1 MGVPPL
7 ERSREWGRIVRA
19 PAKVATEP
27 LDDLEIDLAWLLML
41 AEQKTPGDPQ
51 VTDWGALVAAVARH
65 RAAVFDVP
73 VYDSPHARA
82 AALLQL
88 LLHVPALERSNA
100 LFASA
105 VAYAYLVASGVK
117 VVTSPEQVRDL
128 ARLVKSGEVSVRDI
142 EQELRRWSL

>member
-1 MGVPPL
+1 VK
-7 ERSREWGRIVRA
+7 A
-19 PAKVATEP
+19 HAKVAAEP
-27 LDDLEIDLAWLLML
+27 LNNLTIDLAWLLML

-65 RAAVFDVP
+65 EAEIFDVP
-73 VYDSPHARA
+73 VYDNPHARA

-88 LLHVPALERSNA
+88 LIHVPALERSNA

-105 VAYAYLVASGVK
+105 VAYAYLVASGMK

-128 ARLVKSGEVSVRDI
+128 ARLVKNGDASVDDI
-142 EQELRRWSL
+142 ARELRQWSL

>member
-1 MGVPPL
+1 MENL
-7 ERSREWGRIVRA
+7 R
-19 PAKVATEP
+19 
-27 LDDLEIDLAWLLML
+27 IDLAWLLML

-65 RAAVFDVP
+65 QAEIFGVP

-105 VAYAYLVASGVK
+105 VAYAYLVAGGEK

-128 ARLVKSGEVSVRDI
+128 ARLVKSGEASVQDI
-142 EQELRRWSL
+142 ARELRRWSL

>member
-1 MGVPPL
+1 MSNL
-7 ERSREWGRIVRA
+7 R
-19 PAKVATEP
+19 
-27 LDDLEIDLAWLLML
+27 IDLAWLLML

-65 RAAVFDVP
+65 QADIFDVP

-88 LLHVPALERSNA
+88 LIHVPALERSNA

-105 VAYAYLVASGVK
+105 VAYAYLVASGLK
-117 VVTSPEQVRDL
+117 VVTSPEQVREL
-128 ARLVKSGEVSVRDI
+128 ARLVKSGEASVDEI
-142 EQELRRWSL
+142 AQELRQWSL